1 MSWRAFDV
9 PILCRGADAMQQ
21 PLVKAFGLSHSR
33 FLTPRRQRRSLAS
46 ALRNYNQET
55 ETMMIAIARIARRC
69 GINLNYVFDPLTAY
83 HRRQPLIMRRSR
95 RRSHVLRR

>member
-1 MSWRAFDV
+1 
-9 PILCRGADAMQQ
+9 
-21 PLVKAFGLSHSR
+21 
-33 FLTPRRQRRSLAS
+33 
-46 ALRNYNQET
+46 
-55 ETMMIAIARIARRC
+55 MMIAIARIARRC